1 MARAKNLAARQDS
14 VNEIGD
20 AGMDYRESLISIASL
35 ADGGAR
41 MTRSASSNIEEQS
54 SIDLC
59 LNHMQVH
66 SLISALD
73 AYSRIWMS
81 QYSDI
86 AMNLKVEFSLYRLD
100 ERGIDCVIRCLL
112 EAIRAL
118 AMPKLATFGFS
129 GSFGIWNPDTDQLS
143 KGKACNAYD
152 MQQVIR
158 HDEAWRTHPEGGS
171 TVNYKEPWIRGTL
184 PPLVC
189 DCEGDSEGSFRMVL
203 HLPPAHYELLCEAL
217 EVNALLLELRL
228 RTMFAFFLDKPSA
241 LELASSLENLLA
253 NVVDPEIAAGA
264 RERASQLRAIANAVD
279 DQGSAAASEA

>member
-1 MARAKNLAARQDS
+1 MNHK
-14 VNEIGD
+14 
-20 AGMDYRESLISIASL
+20 ESLISTASL
-35 ADGGAR
+35 ADVGAR
-41 MTRSASSNIEEQS
+41 MTRSAPSDIEEQS

-73 AYSRIWMS
+73 SYSRIWMG

-86 AMNLKVEFSLYRLD
+86 AMNLRVEFSLYRLD
-100 ERGIDCVIRCLL
+100 ERGIDCAIRCLL

-118 AMPKLATFGFS
+118 AIPKLATFGFS

-152 MQQVIR
+152 MQQMIR
-158 HDEAWRTHPEGGS
+158 HDEAWHTHPEGGS
-171 TVNYKEPWIRGTL
+171 TVNYKEPWIQGTL
-184 PPLVC
+184 PPLAC
-189 DCEGDSEGSFRMVL
+189 DCEGDSEESFHMVL
-203 HLPPAHYELLCEAL
+203 HLLPAHYELLFEAL

-228 RTMFAFFLDKPSA
+228 RDMFAFFFDKPSA

-253 NVVDPEIAAGA
+253 DVVDPEIAAGA
-264 RERASQLRAIANAVD
+264 RESALQLRAIGNAVD
-279 DQGSAAASEA
+279 GQGSATASEA